1 MKACKVCHRLVDK
14 LSMEAE
20 SKKGK
25 GDTKAV
31 ADENVCPACHNPT
44 SKTWQGYLLINDPKK
59 SRIARKMN
67 INSNGR
73 YALKVR

>member
-14 LSMEAE
+14 VSLE
-20 SKKGK
+20 SEKKK
-25 GDTKAV
+25 DSKVV

-44 SKTWQGYLLINDPKK
+44 SKTWQGYVIIQDPKK

-67 INSNGR
+67 IQAQGR
-73 YALKVR
+73 FALKVR

>member
-14 LSMEAE
+14 AALDSD
-20 SKKGK
+20 KKKASADAK
-25 GDTKAV
+25 GTD
-31 ADENVCPACHNPT
+31 DNVCPVCHSPT
-44 SKTWQGYLLINDPKK
+44 SKTWQGYVIIQDPKK

-67 INSNGR
+67 ITAGGK

>member
-14 LSMEAE
+14 VVVAGDK
-20 SKKGK
+20 KKGEAK
-25 GDTKAV
+25 GG
-31 ADENVCPACHNPT
+31 ADENVCPMCHSPT
-44 SKTWQGYLLINDPKK
+44 SKTWQGYVIIQDPKR

-67 INSNGR
+67 ITAPGK

>member
-14 LSMEAE
+14 LASDAPL
-20 SKKGK
+20 KKGQ
-25 GDTKAV
+25 DTKGV
-31 ADENVCPACHNPT
+31 DENVCPVCHGQT
-44 SKTWQGYLLINDPKK
+44 SKTWQGYVIVQDVKK

-67 INSNGR
+67 LTGPGR